1 MIRLEYQLISPW
13 DGSPGALILY
23 ALTYSIYPLVVD
35 WPVKGFESYLKI
47 ILETPELSDPKQIM
61 KSFDRILITLKDLK
75 SLSSSAGDRSFLSGT
90 SLPEIF

>member
-47 ILETPELSDPKQIM
+47 ILETPEL
-61 KSFDRILITLKDLK
+61 
-75 SLSSSAGDRSFLSGT
+75 
-90 SLPEIF
+90 